1 MRLFGWF
8 STTVTSSQS
17 LSGSWEKEI
26 LLADER
32 FFFLKRKLSER
43 LLCWNANYC
52 HTTTTVVCIH
62 AYYSWWPFSLSAYP
76 FCCFSQE
83 NGREV
88 LKFLGLNV
96 TQILTAFMA
105 TLHFEVLA
113 CIDFWSRKE
122 GKKVDD
128 EGSPPPPP
136 RGCKIN
142 ETGMSGFTVCLVTNE
157 TGISRTHTSDLV
169 EKKPRNRWAH
179 CLKINQNVAFVLTT
193 FWLIK
198 TSLSG
203 NTVWT
208 LVNVARFARHVE
220 WVGLGP
226 AFLIHSS

>member
-1 MRLFGWF
+1 MLNETFGVIFPYRDQQPKFVRELREGDSFGRRTIFLLEKKAQWKIAMLKCKL
-8 STTVTSSQS
+8 
-17 LSGSWEKEI
+17 LSH
-26 LLADER
+26 
-32 FFFLKRKLSER
+32 
-43 LLCWNANYC
+43 YY
-52 HTTTTVVCIH
+52 CIH

-76 FCCFSQE
+76 FCCCFSQE

-128 EGSPPPPP
+128 EGSPPPP

-179 CLKINQNVAFVLTT
+179 CLKMSHLFSPLFDWLKLACLVTLFELWLT
-193 FWLIK
+193 
-198 TSLSG
+198 
-203 NTVWT
+203 
-208 LVNVARFARHVE
+208 
-220 WVGLGP
+220 
-226 AFLIHSS
+226 